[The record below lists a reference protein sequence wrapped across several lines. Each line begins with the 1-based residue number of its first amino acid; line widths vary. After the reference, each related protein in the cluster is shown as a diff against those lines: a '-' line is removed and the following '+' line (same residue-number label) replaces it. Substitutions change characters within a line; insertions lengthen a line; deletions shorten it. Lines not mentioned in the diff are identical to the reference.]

1 MLHASDDPDVSLWMQ
16 DLEHVSMESVKHWR
30 MCDRL
35 SLSDILLC
43 CDPSTS
49 FLWRKQINMEIGIA
63 KMCEVGVLKGMES
76 RCCVKGEMS
85 VFFRLSARLCPMEI

>member
-1 MLHASDDPDVSLWMQ
+1 MLHASDDPDIALWMQ
-16 DLEHVSMESVKHWR
+16 DLTHVSMESVKHWR

-35 SLSDILLC
+35 SLSDILLR

-63 KMCEVGVLKGMES
+63 KMCEVGME
-76 RCCVKGEMS
+76 EY
-85 VFFRLSARLCPMEI
+85 